1 MREREI
7 IEIDDYSILPCNEL
21 LRIFIQQ
28 SVVFSQSEIFKKSK
42 QTSNTTKKKT
52 SPSTPFFWM
61 TKPSGLKTQHR
72 CVCRSPRSIHRS
84 QEIAESL
91 RSQAENLGD
100 PKALG
105 AGRWDPVVFCHGKS
119 CVSWVSLGTL
129 VWILWEILCGCSS
142 PEPSAKPRQ
151 DTPKDWHKNDAAQM
165 HSQ

>member
-1 MREREI
+1 MYEREREREI

-28 SVVFSQSEIFKKSK
+28 SVVFSQSEIFKRI
-42 QTSNTTKKKT
+42 QTSIKHHKKKE

-105 AGRWDPVVFCHGKS
+105 AGRWGSGGFEPWKK
-119 CVSWVSLGTL
+119 LGFFGY
-129 VWILWEILCGCSS
+129 LWEPFFGYFGRFFVDVFHRNLQQNQAGYTKRL
-142 PEPSAKPRQ
+142 A
-151 DTPKDWHKNDAAQM
+151 
-165 HSQ
+165 